1 MEVRV
6 LNAQPGRRR
15 ITAPRRMAAQG
26 RQAGTARSPEV
37 GHDGIP
43 RRPGSRAGKQQF
55 QPAVGTK
62 PVMQGPVA
70 PACTLQGIGQAVAS
84 QDISRDGLIH
94 PPASVQHLPGH
105 IQRPAEVDLRRLEV
119 TAPVAEG
126 SARHGLLPQGQ
137 RCTVLTAIRRIV
149 REHWRHQA
157 A

>member
-1 MEVRV
+1 M

-15 ITAPRRMAAQG
+15 ITTPRRMTAQG

-43 RRPGSRAGKQQF
+43 RRSGSRTGKQQL

-70 PACTLQGIGQAVAS
+70 PACALQGIGQAVAG
-84 QDISRDGLIH
+84 QDVSHDGLIH
-94 PPASVQHLPGH
+94 PPASVQHFPGH
-105 IQRPAEVDLRRLEV
+105 IQCPTEVDLRRLEV
-119 TAPVAEG
+119 TSPVAER

-149 REHWRHQA
+149 REHRGHQA